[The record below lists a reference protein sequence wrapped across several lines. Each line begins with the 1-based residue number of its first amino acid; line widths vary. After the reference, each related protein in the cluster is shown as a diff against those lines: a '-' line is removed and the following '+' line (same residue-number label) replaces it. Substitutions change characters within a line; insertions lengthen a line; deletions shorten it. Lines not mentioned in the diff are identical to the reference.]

1 MPFVRRMD
9 ILARSQGSFLL
20 CKPTAV
26 QLNCNEKKNIIFL
39 LELFSKSSENSC
51 LTKKQIKSLFLKK
64 EKSSPSPSPY
74 FAS

>member
-9 ILARSQGSFLL
+9 ILAQSQGAVLL
-20 CKPTAV
+20 CKPTDV
-26 QLNCNEKKNIIFL
+26 QLNCNKKHL
-39 LELFSKSSENSC
+39 GLFSKSSENSC

-74 FAS
+74 FTS